1 MSDFTKPASQTQSA
15 DKAKVYLPSSEWDP
29 KANKFRPYEERSKI
43 NGSVKIISTQNS
55 KWVTIETPPMITW
68 WGIHDFPVNGEPNK
82 DFKIKLSIPGGDYA
96 TPETD
101 EFLEKMQTFED
112 ELINAAVEN
121 SEKWFGKKLIRELC
135 EDRFFPSLK
144 KTVSKEYGTKIE
156 FQIKV
161 PYYKDQDK
169 WDVQKMTDHNGE
181 VQFPVEGSH
190 LTPPDLVKQRDKVK
204 VIARCKGLW
213 FNHGNSKWGVS
224 WQFRES
230 TTVESY
236 SNRDQ
241 QQQTI
246 VESENTVEDDTVVAD
261 SDEEVEE
268 PVQKEPESV
277 QEPEP
282 EPEVVEPEPKV
293 EAPKK
298 KKVIKKVAKA

>member
-1 MSDFTKPASQTQSA
+1 MSDFTKPASQTT
-15 DKAKVYLPSSEWDP
+15 DKTRAYLPSSEWDP

-82 DFKIKLSIPGGDYA
+82 DFKIKLSIPGGEYA

-169 WDVQKMTDHNGE
+169 WDVQKMTDQNGE
-181 VQFPVEGSH
+181 VQFPVEGSD

-236 SNRDQ
+236 ANRDQ
-241 QQQTI
+241 QNYNATTTT
-246 VESENTVEDDTVVAD
+246 EETENVDETVVAD
-261 SDEEVEE
+261 SDEEVEI
-268 PVQKEPESV
+268 K
-277 QEPEP
+277 EPEP
-282 EPEVVEPEPKV
+282 EPEPQPEPVKTDV
-293 EAPKK
+293 PKK
-298 KKVIKKVAKA
+298 KKVIKKVAKP